1 MKEDLRIKRT
11 HKLLS
16 EALITLM
23 SEKPFEKITV
33 VDICERAMV
42 HRATFYSHF
51 ADKYE
56 LLKFI
61 LQAFEAPFDNEDVT
75 NHDLAG
81 YRKYYLTVAS
91 DIIDEVAGRKDLMAT
106 IIHKN
111 QEESFLAAIRY
122 RLTEKIQEK
131 LNKCNDNGMELP
143 VPAEV
148 LARFYAG
155 ACMSILEWWIT
166 NEKQDISKEQLV
178 AYLNRLI
185 LNDNFS

>member
-16 EALITLM
+16 EALIMLM

-42 HRATFYSHF
+42 HRATFYAHF

-56 LLKFI
+56 LLKFV
-61 LQAFEAPFDNEDVT
+61 LQTFEAAFDNEDVT
-75 NHDLAG
+75 SHDIAG
-81 YRKYYLTVAS
+81 YRAYYLSVAS
-91 DIIDEVAGRKDLMAT
+91 DIIDEIARRKDLMAT
-106 IIHKN
+106 IIRKN
-111 QEESFLAAIRY
+111 QEESFLAGIRY
-122 RLTEKIQEK
+122 RLTEKILEK
-131 LNKCNDNGMELP
+131 LTKCNDNGMVLP

-155 ACMSILEWWIT
+155 ACMSILEWWIVDG
-166 NEKQDISKEQLV
+166 QDISKEQLV

-185 LNDNFS
+185 LNEHLS

>member
-16 EALITLM
+16 ESLIMLM

-56 LLKFI
+56 LLKYI
-61 LQAFEAPFDNEDVT
+61 LQTFEAPFDNEDVT
-75 NHDLAG
+75 SHDFVG

-91 DIIDEVAGRKDLMAT
+91 DIIDEIACRKELMAT
-106 IIHKN
+106 IIRKN
-111 QEESFLAAIRY
+111 QEESFLAGIRY
-122 RLTEKIQEK
+122 RLTEKILEK
-131 LNKCNDNGMELP
+131 LTKCNDNGMDLP

-155 ACMSILEWWIT
+155 ACMSILEWWIVDGK
-166 NEKQDISKEQLV
+166 EVPKEQLV

-185 LNDNFS
+185 FIDNLS